1 MKVITTNRLNRFWT
15 NGVKPIKDALENKLN
30 TSSVINNLLT
40 TVAGYAL
47 DARQG
52 KVLDDKIT
60 ALNGKL
66 GYTANVTTVT
76 LNGWTVQYQNAG
88 AGYIYVFLK
97 RTVQKLESGSA
108 YTEITN
114 LPFTVAFSQWITI
127 TNIVSTTVVGSG
139 VATFS
144 GRTLTCR
151 YQPYGAPVDNVI
163 AGLLRAV

>member
-15 NGVKPIKDALENKLN
+15 NGVKPIKDALASKLN

-66 GYTANVTTVT
+66 GYTTNVTTVT

-88 AGYIYVFLK
+88 AGYIYVHIM
-97 RTVQKLESGSA
+97 RTVQKLEGSSA

-114 LPFTVAFSQWITI
+114 LPFTAAFTQWMPI
-127 TNIVSTTVVGSG
+127 TNVVATTVVGSG
-139 VATFS
+139 IANFS
-144 GRTLTCR
+144 GTTLTCR
-151 YQPYGAPVDNVI
+151 YQPYGAAVSNVI
-163 AGLLRAV
+163 TGLLRVI